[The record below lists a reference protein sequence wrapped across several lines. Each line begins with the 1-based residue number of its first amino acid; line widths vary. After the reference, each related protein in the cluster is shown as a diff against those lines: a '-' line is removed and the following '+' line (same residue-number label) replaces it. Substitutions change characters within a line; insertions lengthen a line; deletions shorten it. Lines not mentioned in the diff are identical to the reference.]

1 MSKPAERQKP
11 KTNCFKDF
19 EEMLITKSSDQTPSE
34 SGVCEWSLEE
44 KFVAVRAML
53 LRSEAEQN
61 KPKGQQ
67 IFMVH

>member
-1 MSKPAERQKP
+1 
-11 KTNCFKDF
+11 
-19 EEMLITKSSDQTPSE
+19 MLITKSSDQTPSE

-67 IFMVH
+67 IFMVPWSIG